1 MLSNSFRTKYPKEK
15 RAMSSWLTKKPQRTY
30 PLRFLV
36 GVPGFEPG
44 ASWTRRPISNFFWVF
59 YVVFNPFC
67 SNPIHLQTSLTT
79 RFPCVP
85 KRCVVC
91 SVVRN
96 VPPVPAGF
104 FHRQG
109 RGAFFLHRTVCIVT
123 RREGLNKLFPRCPRL
138 RNWRAVNKISEDDMC
153 CYLSNLVWK

>member
-1 MLSNSFRTKYPKEK
+1 MIFLHKKKRKSAVFIRKQHFFGRSAGIRTRGLLDPKADFK
-15 RAMSSWLTKKPQRTY
+15 L
-30 PLRFLV
+30 F
-36 GVPGFEPG
+36 PG
-44 ASWTRRPISNFFWVF
+44 F

-109 RGAFFLHRTVCIVT
+109 RGAFFLHRTACIVT